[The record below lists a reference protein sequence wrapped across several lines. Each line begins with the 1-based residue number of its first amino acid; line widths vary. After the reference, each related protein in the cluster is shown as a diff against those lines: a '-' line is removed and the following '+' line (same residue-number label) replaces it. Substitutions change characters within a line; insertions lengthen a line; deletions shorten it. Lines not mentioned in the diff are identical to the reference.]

1 MSRTADPKDPPR
13 TADELYACATVTSD
27 LGLPHGEGAGAQGIL
42 AAAAWT
48 EVHLGS
54 ALRRMRRQ
62 WETEKPTRKHARTK
76 QQLLGAGLSREQA
89 RALHVRER
97 IEFAKTYYR
106 ERSAVIRGLREFAQ
120 AREHLMLHAAAL
132 GMEDADLKAFT
143 ILQQWLD
150 HRGEP
155 SFGEDGRR
163 LLQYLDDCSARARHA
178 LALGMRGNTTNE
190 QRRREETGE

>member
-1 MSRTADPKDPPR
+1 VTRNTLDPKHPPP
-13 TADELYACATVTSD
+13 TLEESYAVACTTSD

-62 WETEKPTRKHARTK
+62 WETEKPTRKVARTK
-76 QQLLGAGLSREQA
+76 QQLMSAGLTKDQA
-89 RALHVRER
+89 RAKHNRER

-106 ERSAVIRGLREFAQ
+106 ERTAVIRGLREFPQ

-150 HRGEP
+150 CRDEP
-155 SFGEDGRR
+155 SFDEDGRR
-163 LLQYLDDCSARARHA
+163 LLQYLDDCAARARHA
-178 LALGMRGNTTNE
+178 LVQGMRGHTKHERT
-190 QRRREETGE
+190 EED